1 MIRQVNCS
9 EWRQRPLAR
18 KTILSSP
25 QPSQPPKEFRM
36 YFTHHYAQKQDGNQ
50 ACNLSVLPTHSSRY
64 CRERQLA
71 LFLFFYFSLNRNC
84 YNLCI
89 FRAKL
94 YRIYTMAWAFYIFQI
109 CIMRKWKIFAY
120 FYTSEAYNSC
130 VMFFW
135 PVWGG
140 SGSGGYLVV
149 AKKLWSPVIWGAKA

>member
-1 MIRQVNCS
+1 MWIVLS
-9 EWRQRPLAR
+9 DAR
-18 KTILSSP
+18 G
-25 QPSQPPKEFRM
+25 PSQAKRFFQVHSPLNPQKSSGCTSHTITLKNKMATKRATCQFCPLTHPGIVENDSLL
-36 YFTHHYAQKQDGNQ
+36 YF
-50 ACNLSVLPTHSSRY
+50 C
-64 CRERQLA
+64 
-71 LFLFFYFSLNRNC
+71 FFIFSLNRNC

-120 FYTSEAYNSC
+120 FSTSEAYNSC